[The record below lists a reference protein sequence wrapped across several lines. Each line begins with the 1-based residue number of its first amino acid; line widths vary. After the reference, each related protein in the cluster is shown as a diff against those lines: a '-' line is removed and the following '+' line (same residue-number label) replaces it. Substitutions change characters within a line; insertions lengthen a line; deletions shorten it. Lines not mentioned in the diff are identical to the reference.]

1 MSLQDRWLVRV
12 PTASPQEPP
21 LHDTESGLCVAS
33 RPGFGAGML
42 IGPMQAAA
50 GRRGAY
56 VAQWTRVWCG
66 VRGLM
71 PIASFCLC
79 VCSAAVATAKQM
91 TMWFGTIFGAGGG
104 IQAFRTMPVAY
115 QPPPRQSGW

>member
-1 MSLQDRWLVRV
+1 MSLQGRWLVRV

-33 RPGFGAGML
+33 RVWRGHAHRPHASCCRK
-42 IGPMQAAA
+42 A
-50 GRRGAY
+50 RR
-56 VAQWTRVWCG
+56 
-66 VRGLM
+66 VRGTMDACVVWGMGPHANRIVL
-71 PIASFCLC
+71 PVP